1 MLLFL
6 TREARWSLSIDDR
19 LVGDGDNSLFPNTPF
34 SEMNRLGVAGSRP
47 CQNNRGDEFP
57 SDALKGED
65 WNGDE
70 SIFIAIFCSITVS
83 MWKCAGMCLF
93 GFLTFGE
100 PWLKLGEFCLLSVGA
115 NSVRARGIELPILA
129 GDVFGVLF

>member
-19 LVGDGDNSLFPNTPF
+19 LVGDGDISLFPNMPF
-34 SEMNRLGVAGSRP
+34 SELNRLLGVAGSRP
-47 CQNNRGDEFP
+47 CQNSRGDEFP
-57 SDALKGED
+57 SDVLKGED

-70 SIFIAIFCSITVS
+70 SILIAIFCFLAVS
-83 MWKCAGMCLF
+83 MCKGAGMCML

-100 PWLKLGEFCLLSVGA
+100 PWL
-115 NSVRARGIELPILA
+115 
-129 GDVFGVLF
+129 